1 MTFSATSKKII
12 DNFVKFLVFSY
23 SKKVRL
29 WVKILKE
36 KAMSTTR
43 IGPKHQI
50 TIPKDIFETLNLEVG
65 DFLEAGI
72 EDNTIVLVPKKL
84 IPKDQAWFWTKEWQK
99 GEREADE
106 AIRKGDLMGP
116 FSNIKNALKALKK
129 KR

>member
-1 MTFSATSKKII
+1 MQ
-12 DNFVKFLVFSY
+12 
-23 SKKVRL
+23 
-29 WVKILKE
+29 
-36 KAMSTTR
+36 TTR

-50 TIPKDIFETLNLEVG
+50 TIPKDIFEALNLEVG

-72 EDNTIVLVPKKL
+72 EDSTIVLVPKKL

-106 AIRKGDLMGP
+106 AILKGDLVGP
-116 FSNIKNALKALKK
+116 FSNIKDALKALKK

>member
-1 MTFSATSKKII
+1 
-12 DNFVKFLVFSY
+12 
-23 SKKVRL
+23 
-29 WVKILKE
+29 
-36 KAMSTTR
+36 MSTTR

-50 TIPKDIFETLNLEVG
+50 TIPKDIFEALNLEVG

-72 EDNTIVLVPKKL
+72 EDNTIVLVPQKL

-116 FSNIKNALKALKK
+116 FSNIKDALKALKK

>member
-1 MTFSATSKKII
+1 LFEKKIVDDLWKRLI
-12 DNFVKFLVFSY
+12 FSY

-50 TIPKDIFETLNLEVG
+50 TIPKEIFEALNLEVG

-99 GEREADE
+99 GEKEADDD
-106 AIRKGDLMGP
+106 IREGRLIGP
-116 FSNIKNALKALKK
+116 FKSIKEFKKVLKK

>member
-1 MTFSATSKKII
+1 
-12 DNFVKFLVFSY
+12 
-23 SKKVRL
+23 
-29 WVKILKE
+29 
-36 KAMSTTR
+36 MSITR

-50 TIPKDIFETLNLEVG
+50 TIPKDVFQALNLEVG

-99 GEREADE
+99 REKQADHD
-106 AIRKGDLMGP
+106 IREGRLVGP
-116 FSNIKNALKALKK
+116 FKSVKDFKKALKK

>member
-1 MTFSATSKKII
+1 MQ
-12 DNFVKFLVFSY
+12 
-23 SKKVRL
+23 
-29 WVKILKE
+29 
-36 KAMSTTR
+36 TTR

-50 TIPKDIFETLNLEVG
+50 TIPKDIFEALNLEVG

-99 GEREADE
+99 GEKEADD
-106 AIRKGDLMGP
+106 AIREGRLIGP
-116 FSNIKNALKALKK
+116 FKSVKEFKKALRK

>member
-1 MTFSATSKKII
+1 
-12 DNFVKFLVFSY
+12 
-23 SKKVRL
+23 
-29 WVKILKE
+29 
-36 KAMSTTR
+36 MSTTR

-50 TIPKDIFETLNLEVG
+50 TIPKDIFEALNLEVG

-99 GEREADE
+99 GEKEADE
-106 AIRKGDLMGP
+106 DIREGRLIGP
-116 FSNIKNALKALKK
+116 FKSIKEFKKALKK